1 MTARTP
7 RRHGPTSMTW
17 RRIDATR
24 DHTIQLSPSD
34 QSWQDRFRARGRQ
47 YCRPQTRPTS
57 HGVQWY
63 SAFMAFGGTKQSG
76 IGRQLAVI
84 GMVTYYVG

>member
-1 MTARTP
+1 
-7 RRHGPTSMTW
+7 MTW

-24 DHTIQLSPSD
+24 DHTIQLPASD
-34 QSWQDRFRARGRQ
+34 QSWQGRFRARSRQ
-47 YCRPQTRPTS
+47 HRRPQTRPTP

-63 SAFMAFGGTKQSG
+63 SADMPFGGTKQSG
-76 IGRQLAVI
+76 VGRQLTVI